1 MNDDP
6 RSALERPLPRRA
18 VPPLRVP
25 TLEGAAFDVAAP
37 RATRFVLVAM
47 YRGLHCPICK
57 AYLRELDQRL
67 PDLAARRTSAIAISV
82 NGEGDARAA
91 RDGWRIASLPIGYDL
106 SIETGRQWGLYVS
119 RGRPGT
125 TEPAMFCE
133 PGFFIVESDA
143 TLYWAATASMPF
155 ARPRVDD
162 VLHALDAIVERGY
175 PARGEA

>member
-1 MNDDP
+1 MLAVEPDRAN
-6 RSALERPLPRRA
+6 RRA
-18 VPPLRVP
+18 LLFHPF
-25 TLEGAAFDVAAP
+25 TP
-37 RATRFVLVAM
+37 RASAVDDRLWQLV
-47 YRGLHCPICK
+47 
-57 AYLRELDQRL
+57 REVSHQ
-67 PDLAARRTSAIAISV
+67 
-82 NGEGDARAA
+82 
-91 RDGWRIASLPIGYDL
+91 IASLPIGYDL